1 MINSKLLLAASI
13 AADILDF
20 AGIGQWPTA
29 ALLDWW
35 SILRRVEAIPVRPT
49 KLEQVQNLLRG
60 RLVQGGTTLKFS
72 TDESDFWWWLMDSPD
87 GNAARLL
94 EESGA
99 GIAPQLYQETLSNW
113 QAIGWAITSTL
124 LLLALRVSGLSVGNA
139 GDTYKVYAY
148 FDNIAGVTVR
158 GKVTLAGVTIGKVTA
173 VDLDRDSYT
182 GRVTMEINQNVNNL
196 PVDSTASI
204 LTAGLLGE
212 KYIGI
217 SVGGDE
223 DVLKDGSTIH
233 DTQSALVLED
243 LIGKFLLNSVNK
255 DEAKK

>member
-1 MINSKLLLAASI
+1 MQTRTLEIGVGLFLLA
-13 AADILDF
+13 
-20 AGIGQWPTA
+20 G
-29 ALLDWW
+29 LL
-35 SILRRVEAIPVRPT
+35 A
-49 KLEQVQNLLRG
+49 
-60 RLVQGGTTLKFS
+60 
-72 TDESDFWWWLMDSPD
+72 
-87 GNAARLL
+87 
-94 EESGA
+94 
-99 GIAPQLYQETLSNW
+99 
-113 QAIGWAITSTL
+113 L

-255 DEAKK
+255 DEAKSEVFFHADSSASRPAGVPGGFPAAFHGGADPATGGAGHGRRAAFRHQGQQGRLQGRSAKALRHSRPYPRAGGRCRGHRQERDDRQVFAPGLT

>member
-1 MINSKLLLAASI
+1 M
-13 AADILDF
+13 
-20 AGIGQWPTA
+20 
-29 ALLDWW
+29 
-35 SILRRVEAIPVRPT
+35 
-49 KLEQVQNLLRG
+49 
-60 RLVQGGTTLKFS
+60 
-72 TDESDFWWWLMDSPD
+72 
-87 GNAARLL
+87 
-94 EESGA
+94 
-99 GIAPQLYQETLSNW
+99 
-113 QAIGWAITSTL
+113 
-124 LLLALRVSGLSVGNA
+124 GNA

-243 LIGKFLLNSVNK
+243 LSGKFLLNSVNK